1 MGESMRIKTRKK
13 CIKCD
18 MKFFYEASQCFWN
31 EKGTESTKLIKCP
44 ECGCVQAID
53 YVLVKNPNNDKRFY
67 E

>member
-1 MGESMRIKTRKK
+1 
-13 CIKCD
+13 